1 MVATALSVSTIKNI
15 KMKYLVNLFL
25 ITGLAVAINSCTKYK
40 PGNYPG
46 GTPNEV
52 VSILDVR
59 PLYKGKDVPLT
70 KENVYGASK
79 LAAIVVS
86 DHTEKNLPEGLLVVQ
101 DNRRLATLKG
111 ISVELGAAAANYHT
125 GDSVV
130 IDFSGGML
138 TRKNG
143 ILTITGLTETNVTRA
158 GKGVV
163 NINAITIAQLLA
175 NPDNYESSLCIIN
188 KASFN
193 PAPAPGEVISG
204 SKTINDGFGDLIL
217 YTDPG
222 VSYANKSPYALG
234 AYVGIPFGTVDG
246 PVQLRTR
253 GGGDILNMGSSAQ
266 DLLITGFQS
275 DPKGGDGG
283 YEYVQM
289 MATKDIDFTATPYSI
304 VFSAN
309 AGTNSSATPLDA
321 GWATGG
327 QRTIK
332 WNITSGS
339 VQKGNFFYFGFQ
351 GKKINGSLGTY
362 AFPATTNWYQKTF
375 LTSGKN
381 AMTGSANPNLGDG
394 GLVHPS
400 EFGTSGPWP
409 NSGNTCGVALF
420 KGTTVTETS
429 VPEDVLFVATGGGAA
444 IYDPTKNPIL
454 GYRICNNDWYSIYSV
469 IIDPATYK
477 PTVVPYLYYRSNGN
491 TASMPYPVNDAHPTA
506 ATDAGLFNMMGGVY
520 NITLGRWTTARKQ
533 VVVELFQATATIDTL
548 EKHPAV
554 TKLVE

>member
-1 MVATALSVSTIKNI
+1 
-15 KMKYLVNLFL
+15 MKYLVNLLLL
-25 ITGLAVAINSCTKYK
+25 ISIGVALNSCTKYK
-40 PGNYPG
+40 PGNYFG
-46 GTPNEV
+46 GTPNDV

-59 PLYKGKDVPLT
+59 PLYKGQDVPLT

-79 LAAIVVS
+79 LAAVVVS

-111 ISVELGAAAANYHT
+111 ISIELGAAAANYHP
-125 GDSVV
+125 GDSVL
-130 IDFSGGML
+130 IDFSGSTL

-143 ILTITGLTETNVTRA
+143 ILMITGLTAANITPQ

-163 NINAITIAQLLA
+163 NINAITVAQLQA
-175 NPDNYESSLCIIN
+175 NPDNYESTLCLIN
-188 KASFN
+188 KSSFD

-204 SKTINDGFGDLIL
+204 SKVINDGFGDLEL

-222 VSYANKSPYALG
+222 VSYANNAPYGLA
-234 AYVGIPFGTVDG
+234 AYVGIPFGTADG
-246 PVQLRTR
+246 PLQFRTR
-253 GGGDILNMGSSAQ
+253 NGDDIVNMGSSAQ

-275 DPKGGDGG
+275 DPRGGDGG

-289 MATKDIDFTATPYSI
+289 MATKNIDFTATPYSI
-304 VFSAN
+304 VFSSN

-332 WNITSGS
+332 YNITSGG

-351 GKKINGSLGTY
+351 GKKINGSGGAY
-362 AFPATTNWYQKTF
+362 AFPASTNYYQKTF

-381 AMTGSANPNLGDG
+381 AVTGSANPNLGDG
-394 GLVHPS
+394 GLVRPS
-400 EFGTSGPWP
+400 EFSTTGPFA
-409 NSGNTCGVALF
+409 NSGNTCGVAIF
-420 KGTTVTETS
+420 QGTTVTETS

-444 IYDPTKNPIL
+444 IYDATKNPIL
-454 GYRICNNDWYSIYSV
+454 GYRICNNDWYSMYSV
-469 IIDPATYK
+469 SIDPTTYK
-477 PTVVPYLYYRSNGN
+477 PAVTPYLYYRSSGN
-491 TASMPYPVNDAHPTA
+491 TTSMPYPINNAHPTA

-533 VVVELFQATATIDTL
+533 VVVELFQATATIDSL
-548 EKHPAV
+548 EKNAAV
-554 TKLVE
+554 TKLVD